1 MNTLPEHR
9 RVISGRT
16 YSQPWSASSFDPITV
31 YPSTHAWTSRLLGVA
46 IGIGLALVI
55 VSWIDWSLM

>member
-31 YPSTHAWTSRLLGVA
+31 YRCPQAWASLLLAVA
-46 IGIGLALVI
+46 IGIGLALVLI
-55 VSWIDWSLM
+55 GWIDWSLT